1 MGTFVGIVLIV
12 LITLIAGL
20 IAYIGDRV
28 GHQVGRRRMTMFG
41 LRPKHT
47 STIVAVGTGML
58 IALAVTIS
66 AISAS
71 YYVRAAFFHLEDINN
86 KVNELQAQADA
97 LEHHVRESNV
107 VVNRGDLLYDQ
118 FLLMEPQWTTEQR
131 MRNLSTFF
139 DAVVASLNRR
149 YVPLGLKPYRL
160 TSSDTEIAKK
170 LQAVLADQRVQSF
183 LVRGPVMLVAVADYN
198 LFVNDP
204 LQFTFAP
211 YADEQI
217 FSASQK
223 IAQIEVDG
231 GTSVVPT
238 VAYTELIGAVQDV
251 AIAKGMPAFFARA
264 LPRLTDAEVQ
274 DMRSTIKAGEGRF
287 YIVARASRDVYPHT
301 GGVPVDFELTRNP
314 D

>member
-1 MGTFVGIVLIV
+1 MGIFGGILLIV

-28 GHQVGRRRMTMFG
+28 GHQVGRRRLTMFG
-41 LRPKHT
+41 LRPKYT

-97 LEHHVRESNV
+97 LQHHVRESNV
-107 VVNRGDLLYDQ
+107 VINRGDLLYDQ
-118 FLLMEPQWTTEQR
+118 YLLMQPQWTTEQR
-131 MRNLSTFF
+131 RKSLSTFF
-139 DAVVASLNRR
+139 DLVVGSINRR

-160 TSSDTEIAKK
+160 KASDADIAKK
-170 LQAVLADQRVQSF
+170 LQAVLADQRVQAF
-183 LVRGPVMLVAVADYN
+183 LVRGPVLLVAVADYN

-211 YADEQI
+211 YADDQI
-217 FSASQK
+217 FSTDQK

-231 GTSVVPT
+231 GTSIIPT

-264 LPRLTDAEVQ
+264 LPTLTDSEVQ
-274 DMRSTIKAGEGRF
+274 DMRSTIKAGKGRY
-287 YIVARASRDVYPHT
+287 YIVARASRPVFPHT
-301 GGVPVDFELTRNP
+301 GGVPVQFELTRNP

>member
-1 MGTFVGIVLIV
+1 MGILGGIILIV
-12 LITLIAGL
+12 LITLVAGL

-28 GHQVGRRRMTMFG
+28 GHQVGRRRLTMFG
-41 LRPKHT
+41 LRPKYT

-58 IALAVTIS
+58 IALAVTLS

-118 FLLMEPQWTTEQR
+118 YLLMEPQWNTEQR
-131 MRNLSTFF
+131 MRSLSSFF
-139 DAVVASLNRR
+139 DMTVASINRH

-160 TSSDTEIAKK
+160 HSSDAEIAKK
-170 LQAVLADQRVQSF
+170 LQAVLADQRVQAF
-183 LVRGPVMLVAVADYN
+183 LVRGPVLLVAVADYN

-211 YADEQI
+211 YADEQL
-217 FSASQK
+217 FSANQK
-223 IAQIEVDG
+223 IAQIEIDG
-231 GTSVVPT
+231 GTAIIPT

-264 LPRLTDAEVQ
+264 LPRLTDGEVQ
-274 DMRSTIKAGEGRF
+274 DMRSAIKAGQGRF
-287 YIVARASRDVYPHT
+287 YIVARASRDIYPHT
-301 GGVPVDFELTRNP
+301 GGVPVDFELSRNP

>member
-107 VVNRGDLLYDQ
+107 VA
-118 FLLMEPQWTTEQR
+118 EPYITGEVWRKVE
-131 MRNLSTFF
+131 
-139 DAVVASLNRR
+139 V
-149 YVPLGLKPYRL
+149 KPC
-160 TSSDTEIAKK
+160 K
-170 LQAVLADQRVQSF
+170 V
-183 LVRGPVMLVAVADYN
+183 GP
-198 LFVNDP
+198 
-204 LQFTFAP
+204 TFAAP
-211 YADEQI
+211 
-217 FSASQK
+217 S
-223 IAQIEVDG
+223 
-231 GTSVVPT
+231 
-238 VAYTELIGAVQDV
+238 LRGA
-251 AIAKGMPAFFARA
+251 
-264 LPRLTDAEVQ
+264 
-274 DMRSTIKAGEGRF
+274 
-287 YIVARASRDVYPHT
+287 
-301 GGVPVDFELTRNP
+301 
-314 D
+314 

>member
-1 MGTFVGIVLIV
+1 MGIFGGIVLIV
-12 LITLIAGL
+12 LVTLVAGL

-28 GHQVGRRRMTMFG
+28 GHQVGRRRLTMFG
-41 LRPKHT
+41 LRPKYT

-71 YYVRAAFFHLEDINN
+71 YYVRAAFFHLQEINN

-107 VVNRGDLLYDQ
+107 VINRGDLLYGQ
-118 FLLMEPQWTTEQR
+118 YLLMQPQWTNDQR
-131 MRNLSTFF
+131 MRSLSAFF
-139 DAVVASLNRR
+139 DAVVASINRH

-160 TSSDTEIAKK
+160 NSSDAEIAKK
-170 LQAVLADQRVQSF
+170 LQAVLADQRVQAF
-183 LVRGPVMLVAVADYN
+183 LTHGPVLLVAVADYN

-211 YADEQI
+211 YADDQI
-217 FSASQK
+217 FTANQK

-231 GTSVVPT
+231 GTAIIPT

-264 LPRLTDAEVQ
+264 LPRLTDGEVR
-274 DMRSTIKAGEGRF
+274 DMRSAIKAGQGHF
-287 YIVARASRDVYPHT
+287 YIVARASRAVYPHT